1 MYKSRV
7 IGDKIK
13 DIIELEGREY
23 QSHRIVCQR
32 FGIDPKTVKSWVK
45 NGTLPKPVK
54 LGRHDY
60 YDMAVERRA
69 RGVTSKKNPRLV
81 EGRGCTSTG
90 RRTMKTTFNI
100 EVSNVK

>member
-1 MYKSRV
+1 MYKSRM
-7 IGDKIK
+7 IGDKMK

-32 FGIDPKTVKSWVK
+32 IDPKTVKSWVK

-69 RGVTSKKNPRLV
+69 RGVTSKKTPDWLKAGGVQVLV
-81 EGRGCTSTG
+81 GEP
-90 RRTMKTTFNI
+90 
-100 EVSNVK
+100 

>member
-1 MYKSRV
+1 MYKSRM
-7 IGDKIK
+7 IGDKMK

-54 LGRHDY
+54 PGWHDY
-60 YDMAVERRA
+60 YDMVAVKRRA
-69 RGVTSKKNPRLV
+69 LAASHLKETPDWLKAGGVQVLV
-81 EGRGCTSTG
+81 GEP
-90 RRTMKTTFNI
+90 
-100 EVSNVK
+100 